1 MTSYQPTHWVD
12 LDVVLEPGES
22 LDTAGRD
29 VIARAGQIGAVTFQ
43 VAQEHGPAGG
53 NPLFVFTGSEDAVTA
68 VARSHVDDDD
78 EFDALVREGMIVVA
92 PVGA

>member
-12 LDVVLEPGES
+12 LDVVRERDES
-22 LDTAGRD
+22 FDDAGNA
-29 VIARAGQIGAVTFQ
+29 VVAKAGQTGAVTFQ

-53 NPLFVFTGSEDAVTA
+53 NPVYVFTGSEDAVTA
-68 VARSHVDDDD
+68 VARSHVNDDD
-78 EFDALVREGMIVVA
+78 EFDALVHEGMIVVA